1 MKSPWEVRPLSPK
14 KDSSRIFDM
23 LAKRGLAEPIEPEKE
38 FEDGSGEVEIPSAS
52 AEAEAEAV
60 RRFFDEDYSS
70 AEDAPTSGESL
81 DYWSAAAAGTAGPTS
96 DMNDFAEI
104 GDIYRTYGMP
114 LGGVDTVF
122 LLEEYI
128 ATLPD
133 SLPAEMRRSIVL
145 KIVTASGFDY
155 DKLLNDGIDR
165 VTKLNEYSAS
175 FAERTDEFVA
185 ANTAEIEALTQ
196 KIEHI
201 KEQIAERKNLH
212 KRQFLAVESE
222 AQRLKEV
229 LDFITK

>member
-1 MKSPWEVRPLSPK
+1 MSPK

-23 LAKRGLAEPIEPEKE
+23 LAKRGLAEPIQPET
-38 FEDGSGEVEIPSAS
+38 DADAGSGESEIKTSAPTS
-52 AEAEAEAV
+52 EAEAEAL
-60 RRFFDEDYSS
+60 RRFFDEEAQAVPAY
-70 AEDAPTSGESL
+70 APPEGETP
-81 DYWSAAAAGTAGPTS
+81 DYWGAKAADGAFGADLDAY
-96 DMNDFAEI
+96 AEI
-104 GDIYRTYGMP
+104 AEIYRRFGMP
-114 LGGVDTVF
+114 LTGVDTVF
-122 LLEEYI
+122 LLEEYM

-145 KIVTASGFDY
+145 KIVAASGFDY

-165 VTKLNEYSAS
+165 VTKLNEYSS
-175 FAERTDEFVA
+175 TFAQRTDDLVA
-185 ANTAEIEALTQ
+185 ANTTEIETLTQ

-212 KRQFLAVESE
+212 KRQFLAIESE

>member
-1 MKSPWEVRPLSPK
+1 
-14 KDSSRIFDM
+14 M
-23 LAKRGLAEPIEPEKE
+23 LAKRGLMEPVEPEQE
-38 FEDGSGEVEIPSAS
+38 FPDEAGEAELQTAAPDTD
-52 AEAEAEAV
+52 AEAL
-60 RRFFDEDYSS
+60 RRFFDEDNPS
-70 AEDAPTSGESL
+70 AAPDGMPGPESQ
-81 DYWSAAAAGTAGPTS
+81 DYWGAAAAGTAAPPT
-96 DMNDFAEI
+96 DWDNFAEI
-104 GDIYRTYGMP
+104 GDIYRMYGMP

-145 KIVTASGFDY
+145 KIVSASGFDY
-155 DKLLNDGIDR
+155 DRLLNDGIDR

-175 FAERTDEFVA
+175 FAERTDDLVA

-212 KRQFLAVESE
+212 KRQFLAVEGE

>member
-1 MKSPWEVRPLSPK
+1 
-14 KDSSRIFDM
+14 M
-23 LAKRGLAEPIEPEKE
+23 LARRGLAEPIEPDEE
-38 FEDGSGEVEIPSAS
+38 LREDSGEPEIRDA
-52 AEAEAEAV
+52 AEAEAEV
-60 RRFFDEDYSS
+60 LRRFFDEDSLS
-70 AEDAPTSGESL
+70 PPPDGTPGGESP
-81 DYWSAAAAGTAGPTS
+81 DYWGAAAAGSAGPSS
-96 DMNDFAEI
+96 DRDNFADI
-104 GDIYRTYGMP
+104 GDIYRMYGMP
-114 LGGVDTVF
+114 LGGVDTIF

-145 KIVTASGFDY
+145 KIVSASGFDY
-155 DKLLNDGIDR
+155 DRLLNDGIDR

-175 FAERTDEFVA
+175 FAGRTDDLVA

-229 LDFITK
+229 LDFVTK